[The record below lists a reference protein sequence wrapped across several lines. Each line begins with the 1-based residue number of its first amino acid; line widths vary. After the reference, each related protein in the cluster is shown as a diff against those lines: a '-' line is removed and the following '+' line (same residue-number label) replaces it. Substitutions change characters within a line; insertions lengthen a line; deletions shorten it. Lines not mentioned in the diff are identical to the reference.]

1 MEDTIVF
8 LISKV
13 FNSNNFSIS
22 LTCLVI
28 AIPPLTITY
37 YYVTSIFFNLR
48 FGPTKSSNCSSF
60 WTFSLFTPFCA
71 PPPRPLN
78 FFYLFKVCLLPFCS
92 PNSRTIYHNVSLCKV
107 L

>member
-28 AIPPLTITY
+28 AIPPPY
-37 YYVTSIFFNLR
+37 YYILLRHFYFLQPSLWSHQIFKLFFFLDL
-48 FGPTKSSNCSSF
+48 FSF
-60 WTFSLFTPFCA
+60 YAFLCTPPQALKFLLF
-71 PPPRPLN
+71 
-78 FFYLFKVCLLPFCS
+78 
-92 PNSRTIYHNVSLCKV
+92 I
-107 L
+107 